1 MALYSFKWKTLQTG
15 QHYRLDSVEHV
26 LPPNSDRRKRHFR
39 VLRDSV
45 SADLK
50 YVVASIKASAQFP
63 WWLSGGSLLGYHR
76 HQGFIPWDDDVDIHA
91 LASERDISRLAQ
103 TLKKENVFVYKYIC
117 PRCLFY
123 KAVRGK
129 RFFVYPSV
137 DIFLFDEPV
146 RGKGLLRSDGLNG
159 FTYETD
165 MPYLKAELFPLN
177 YVSFENLIGVPVPR
191 NSEALL
197 TAQYGDKWRS
207 SYAPQMGHLLRGI
220 RDQIFSRYTRIK
232 ILPMFE

>member
-1 MALYSFKWKTLQTG
+1 MALYSFKWKTIRAG
-15 QHYRLDSVEHV
+15 QRYLLDSVKHV
-26 LPPNSDRRKRHFR
+26 LPPNSDPGRRSFR
-39 VLRDSV
+39 VLRDDV
-45 SADLK
+45 AADLK
-50 YVVASIKASAQFP
+50 YVLSSIKASTHFP

-91 LASERDISRLAQ
+91 LARERDIVQLAQ
-103 TLKKENVFVYKYIC
+103 TLKNEDVFVYKYIC
-117 PRCLFY
+117 PGCFFY

-146 RGKGLLRSDGLNG
+146 RGQGLLRSDGLKG

-165 MPYLKAELFPLN
+165 MPYLKAELFPLKH
-177 YVSFENLIGVPVPR
+177 VSFEDLTGVPVPR

-197 TAQYGDKWRS
+197 TAQYGSEWRS
-207 SYAPQMGHLLRGI
+207 RYAPRMGHFFRGI
-220 RDQIFSRYTRIK
+220 RDQIFYRNTIIK
-232 ILPMFE
+232 ILPLFE